1 MPFVEKPSLDPSDV
15 DYVPTIFC
23 YSNKEASIKRKQ
35 SEKRYQLITQK
46 RLEAAAISE
55 SQGSDDTCIEVNTE
69 SDKEESDTN
78 VEVGIQTDELLRTC
92 KYGCDLIK
100 DNDTATKFYTG
111 LPSWDM
117 YMLIFNFTASYI
129 PRIRKSRSK
138 LTLLDELLM
147 VLMRLR
153 LNLLI
158 TDLSYRFEISNST
171 VTSVFHQWI
180 EILYLRLKFLV
191 MWPSRDI
198 LQHNIPQIFTNARCI
213 IDCFEIFME
222 RPYSF
227 EAQAQ
232 TFSNYKK
239 HNTVKVLIGISPC
252 GTISFLSKCWGGRV
266 TDKFITRESG
276 FLKLIDPSDV
286 IIADRGFDI
295 ADDIALHGGKLEIPS
310 FTKGKKQLSQK
321 EVETSQKISKVRIHV
336 ERVIGLLK
344 NKYTILQDVLPV
356 SLVSHKDKDNSFST
370 LDKLIVVCASLTNL
384 SPSVVT

>member
-1 MPFVEKPSLDPSDV
+1 MLFSNIVENTLVKSSDADENENDEKGKV
-15 DYVPTIFC
+15 DV
-23 YSNKEASIKRKQ
+23 K
-35 SEKRYQLITQK
+35 
-46 RLEAAAISE
+46 
-55 SQGSDDTCIEVNTE
+55 
-69 SDKEESDTN
+69 
-78 VEVGIQTDELLRTC
+78 IQTDELPRTC
-92 KYGCDLIK
+92 KYGCDLIE
-100 DNDTATKFYTG
+100 DNDAATKFYTG

-117 YMLIFNFTASYI
+117 YMLVFNFVASYI
-129 PRIRKSRSK
+129 PRVRKSRSK
-138 LTLLDELLM
+138 LTLQDELLM

-180 EILYLRLKFLV
+180 EILYFRLKFLV

-198 LQHNIPQIFTNARCI
+198 LEHNMPQIFKETYPNTRCI

-227 EAQAQ
+227 EARAQ

-266 TDKFITRESG
+266 TDKLITRESG
-276 FLKLIDPSDV
+276 FLKLIDPGDV

-295 ADDIALHGGKLEIPS
+295 CDDIAFYHGKLEIPS

-321 EVETSQKISKVRIHV
+321 EVEISQKIAKVRIHV

-356 SLVSHKDKDNSFST
+356 SLVSHKSKDDSCT
-370 LDKLIVVCASLTNL
+370 LDKIIVVCASLTNL
-384 SPSVVT
+384 SPSVIQ

>member
-1 MPFVEKPSLDPSDV
+1 M
-15 DYVPTIFC
+15 
-23 YSNKEASIKRKQ
+23 KRKQ
-35 SEKRYQLITQK
+35 SEQRYQLIKQK
-46 RLEAAAISE
+46 RAECLNKQTIASVSINQQE
-55 SQGSDDTCIEVNTE
+55 SDDAE
-69 SDKEESDTN
+69 SDAQGDKEGK

-117 YMLIFNFTASYI
+117 YMLIFNFVAPYI

-138 LTLLDELLM
+138 LTLQDEFLM

-158 TDLSYRFEISNST
+158 TDISYRFEISNST
-171 VTSVFHQWI
+171 VTSIFHQWI
-180 EILYLRLKFLV
+180 EILYLRIKFLV

-198 LQHNIPQIFTNARCI
+198 LQHNIPQTFKEAYPSARCI

-232 TFSNYKK
+232 TYSNYKK

-276 FLKLIDPSDV
+276 FLKLIDPGDV

-295 ADDIALHGGKLEIPS
+295 GDDIAFYGGKLVIPS
-310 FTKGKKQLSQK
+310 FTKGKNSLANKKLK
-321 EVETSQKISKVRIHV
+321 HHRK
-336 ERVIGLLK
+336 LLE
-344 NKYTILQDVLPV
+344 
-356 SLVSHKDKDNSFST
+356 
-370 LDKLIVVCASLTNL
+370 
-384 SPSVVT
+384 